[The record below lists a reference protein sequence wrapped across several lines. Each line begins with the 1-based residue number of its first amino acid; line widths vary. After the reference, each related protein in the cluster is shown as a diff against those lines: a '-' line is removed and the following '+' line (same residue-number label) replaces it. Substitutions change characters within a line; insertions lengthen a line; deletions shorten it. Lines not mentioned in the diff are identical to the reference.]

1 MDSNIIQKI
10 AVFAIPLIFALT
22 MHAAAQAHA
31 ARYFGDDTA
40 QKMGRLTWNPIKYI
54 DPIWTVVVPLITI
67 ILTPFVFGGAKP
79 APINYGALRNPKRDS
94 IWVAAAGPLANLA
107 MMIAWALLAKMA
119 QSMPQSMPSVFLF
132 YVGQAGIMVNLL
144 LTIFNLF
151 PLPPLDGGRIVAGLL
166 PNDLAYQYSKIEPYG
181 VFIMIGLILT
191 GVLGRFISPLVDI
204 GMKTVYSVFGIA

>member
-1 MDSNIIQKI
+1 MDPNIIQKI

-40 QKMGRLTWNPIKYI
+40 QKMGRLTWNPLKYI

-79 APINYGALRNPKRDS
+79 APINYGALRNPKTDS
-94 IWVAAAGPLANLA
+94 IWVAAAGPAANLA
-107 MMIAWALLAKMA
+107 MLVAWALLAKMA
-119 QSMPQSMPSVFLF
+119 QSMPQSMPGVFLF